1 MIDQDKIELIEEIK
15 HLITIDGSAIDIN
28 PNYLEYFELEE
39 LEDIKKELLQKK
51 EDSKTFSKNYVDE
64 LYEKLS
70 K

>member
-51 EDSKTFSKNYVDE
+51 KTQKHFQKTM
-64 LYEKLS
+64 
-70 K
+70 